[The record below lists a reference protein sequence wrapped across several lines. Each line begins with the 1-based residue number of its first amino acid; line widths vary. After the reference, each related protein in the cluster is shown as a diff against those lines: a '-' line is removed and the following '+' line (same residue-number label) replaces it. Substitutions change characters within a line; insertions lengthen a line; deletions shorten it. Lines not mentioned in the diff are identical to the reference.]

1 MSRAASALALAREHG
16 ATHPINRDV
25 VEARAEVIALTDD
38 KGCDIVFDAT
48 GAPAVFPNA
57 HKLLRQLGKMVL
69 AGDSGYPTQ
78 QGVAG
83 ALLLADPSSAA
94 RGCRTRTS
102 GCCPS
107 RLPPRT
113 APPSP
118 RTIGGPALGRLDR
131 CGAGRSPP
139 SPP

>member
-78 QGVAG
+78 QHLTGELVTRGITVFGAHDGNAGFVATPHM
-83 ALLLADPSSAA
+83 PS
-94 RGCRTRTS
+94 G
-102 GCCPS
+102 
-107 RLPPRT
+107 
-113 APPSP
+113 
-118 RTIGGPALGRLDR
+118 
-131 CGAGRSPP
+131 
-139 SPP
+139 